1 MEDISLYDFKRSE
14 KFSIENL
21 KHLIQISEEFCKTS
35 NMQISYE
42 TQNKAFKLGLERSSQ
57 ISYGELIEKIDNSS
71 LVVEY
76 NIEPLAENLTLFIDK
91 SVALSLVDLL
101 LGGNGAIE
109 DLKRE
114 LTNIDLELIKYL
126 IQNLLKRIYIP
137 YEYESISIVNIHKNY
152 IQYQGLNNKD
162 IVFNSII
169 KVNLENKDIGEMLIC
184 MPYKNWGHI
193 ANSLMCKE
201 IDEVCCDREIDIETN
216 KVFTSVKNIKLD
228 ICAILGSANISI
240 NDLINLESGDVVLL
254 DQKVTDEIRV
264 NVGDEYIYRAKPG
277 LIGIKKG
284 IEIIDIVNEEI

>member
-1 MEDISLYDFKRSE
+1 MEDIRLYDFKRSE

-193 ANSLMCKE
+193 VNSLMCKE

-254 DQKVTDEIRV
+254 DQKVTDEIRI

>member
-1 MEDISLYDFKRSE
+1 MEDIRLYDFKRSE

-193 ANSLMCKE
+193 VNSLMCKE

-216 KVFTSVKNIKLD
+216 KVFNSVKNIKLD

-254 DQKVTDEIRV
+254 DQKVTDEIRI

>member
-1 MEDISLYDFKRSE
+1 MEDIRLYDFKRSE

-254 DQKVTDEIRV
+254 DQKVTDEIRI

>member
-1 MEDISLYDFKRSE
+1 MEDIRLYDFKRSE

-42 TQNKAFKLGLERSSQ
+42 TQNKAFKIGLERSSQ

-76 NIEPLAENLTLFIDK
+76 NIHPLAENLTLFIDK

-169 KVNLENKDIGEMLIC
+169 KVNLENNDIGEMVIC
-184 MPYKNWGHI
+184 MPYKNLGHI
-193 ANSLMCKE
+193 VNSLMCKE

-216 KVFTSVKNIKLD
+216 KVFNSVKNIKLD

>member
-1 MEDISLYDFKRSE
+1 MEDIRLYDFKRSE

-169 KVNLENKDIGEMLIC
+169 KVNLENKDIGEMVIC
-184 MPYKNWGHI
+184 MPYKNLGHI
-193 ANSLMCKE
+193 VNSLMCKE

-216 KVFTSVKNIKLD
+216 KVFNSVKNIKLD

>member
-1 MEDISLYDFKRSE
+1 MEDIRLYDFKRSE

-169 KVNLENKDIGEMLIC
+169 KVNLENNDIGEMVIC
-184 MPYKNWGHI
+184 MPYKNLGHI
-193 ANSLMCKE
+193 VNSLMCKE

-216 KVFTSVKNIKLD
+216 KVFNSVKNIKLD

>member
-1 MEDISLYDFKRSE
+1 MEDIRLYDFKRSE